1 MSLDYQGSVYLFE
14 ELLRKFLSLIYPFAT
29 SSWVNNEA
37 NFSLA
42 NLSSPYDNLFSIVT
56 ENELLSETLASQA
69 QRTTNYLFKVNSKTM
84 WNIFKLIVDT
94 PDGCHWRHSDIFII
108 DYEDV

>member
-1 MSLDYQGSVYLFE
+1 MSLDYQGSIWRAVA
-14 ELLRKFLSLIYPFAT
+14 KISAIDLSFRNIKLG
-29 SSWVNNEA
+29 NNEA

-69 QRTTNYLFKVNSKTM
+69 QRTTNYLFKVNSETM
-84 WNIFKLIVDT
+84 WNIFKLIVET
-94 PDGCHWRHSDIFII
+94 PHGCHWRHSDIFII

>member
-1 MSLDYQGSVYLFE
+1 MWKSTVVSNLIYKYVDSLCHWTIRVRFE
-14 ELLRKFLSLIYPFAT
+14 ELLRKFLQLIYPFAT

-69 QRTTNYLFKVNSKTM
+69 QRTTNYLFKVNSETM
-84 WNIFKLIVDT
+84 
-94 PDGCHWRHSDIFII
+94 
-108 DYEDV
+108 